1 MLHRNTEYFPKK
13 AYLGTENNFR
23 QMVIIFIFF
32 DFLVME
38 YVDVNTLS
46 NEAFETNNVVKE
58 YELVVHYLGSVAK

>member
-1 MLHRNTEYFPKK
+1 MDVRNLLDRITEYFPKK
-13 AYLGTENNFR
+13 AYFGTENNFR

-46 NEAFETNNVVKE
+46 NEPPRGV
-58 YELVVHYLGSVAK
+58 LIS

>member
-1 MLHRNTEYFPKK
+1 MDVRNLLDRITKYFPKK
-13 AYLGTENNFR
+13 AYFGTENNFR

-46 NEAFETNNVVKE
+46 NEGLKLIMLSKSISSSYTF
-58 YELVVHYLGSVAK
+58 